1 MAPLHARLSPPSSPA
16 VFWAQKKPLTAVAIR
31 GLKFRQRAT
40 LPRANPAVPSPMRLF
55 TSVFGMG
62 TGVASSLWP
71 PEKQSN
77 VSGWTHRIERCFKLQ
92 YEVITAS
99 LWAISIGQLNVLQR
113 LHLQPIKVVVF
124 NLPSP
129 LSWGKSCLRGGL
141 ALRCFQ
147 RLSVPHIAT
156 RHLPLA

>member
-1 MAPLHARLSPPSSPA
+1 MARRESDEGWVYLEFRL
-16 VFWAQKKPLTAVAIR
+16 VQAQKKPLTAVAIR

-55 TSVFGMG
+55 TSVFGME

-99 LWAISIGQLNVLQR
+99 LWAISIGQLNVSQR

-129 LSWGKSCLRGGL
+129 QSGGNL
-141 ALRCFQ
+141 VFGEAW
-147 RLSVPHIAT
+147 RLDAFSAYPFRT
-156 RHLPLA
+156 